1 MSIGT
6 DGFGRSDTRERLR
19 RCFEVDAESIVVG
32 TLFALA
38 EKGQVERSTVAKAI
52 KDPGIDPEKKFPE
65 IV

>member
-1 MSIGT
+1 
-6 DGFGRSDTRERLR
+6 LR

-52 KDPGIDPEKKFPE
+52 ADPGIDPEKKFPE